1 MVSDVTSKTRNVA
14 DLRIAGLKQHFMCKF
29 MKDSASVLSVVVT
42 VTVRSTLQNGGGQAP
57 YIPDI

>member
-1 MVSDVTSKTRNVA
+1 MTSKTRNV
-14 DLRIAGLKQHFMCKF
+14 DNLTIAGLKQHFVCKF
-29 MKDSASVLSVVVT
+29 LKDSVSVLSVVLT